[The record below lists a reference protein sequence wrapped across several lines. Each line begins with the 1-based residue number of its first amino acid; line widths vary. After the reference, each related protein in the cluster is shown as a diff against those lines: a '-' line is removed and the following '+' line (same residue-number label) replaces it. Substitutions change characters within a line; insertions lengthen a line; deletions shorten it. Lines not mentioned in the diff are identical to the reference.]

1 MTDREEQLLSA
12 LALMAAQY
20 LEQEDQ
26 LHLDHMFMS
35 AGERAVKLLA
45 EYGLAID
52 DGRNSRWTDAGLT
65 FLKKH

>member
-1 MTDREEQLLSA
+1 MTDREEQLLGA

-20 LEQEDQ
+20 LEQEDCI
-26 LHLDHMFMS
+26 HLDHMFMS
-35 AGERAVKLLA
+35 AGQQTVQVLA

-52 DGRNSRWTDAGLT
+52 DGRNSRWTEAGLA